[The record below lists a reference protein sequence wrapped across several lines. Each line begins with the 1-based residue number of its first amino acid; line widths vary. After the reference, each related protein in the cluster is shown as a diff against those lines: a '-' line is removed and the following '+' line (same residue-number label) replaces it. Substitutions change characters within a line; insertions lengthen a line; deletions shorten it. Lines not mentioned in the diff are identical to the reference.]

1 LARPERLELPTYWF
15 EASRSIQLSYGRVFS
30 TAYELTPACLTYW
43 LEDIVELFEQ
53 FIRERQYLK
62 NVSPRTVDWYLDCFS
77 AMKRFYGPNL
87 AVDDFSRDSLKQW
100 VVNMRQGGTS
110 AVSCNTFIC
119 GVNAFL
125 NWLYQEG
132 HLAEKIRLSK
142 LIVEQ
147 NVLRTL
153 TDEQVRR
160 IICAK
165 PKGRNQTRVRVVAL
179 IILDSGLRISEVL
192 GLRGT
197 DVDFDNRVIRLL
209 GKGRK
214 ERLVPMSFELRK
226 TLFRYPRQPHELL
239 FGTRNGTRVTVRNL
253 ERDFK
258 EFCARLG
265 ITGVR
270 CSPHTLRHTFAVN
283 YLRAGGNLF
292 YLSKILG
299 HSSVKTTERYLQS
312 LQIEDLQAV
321 HNRFSLLA
329 RG

>member
-1 LARPERLELPTYWF
+1 
-15 EASRSIQLSYGRVFS
+15 
-30 TAYELTPACLTYW
+30 LTYW

-62 NVSPRTVDWYLDCFS
+62 NVSPRTVDWYRDCLS
-77 AMKRFYGPNL
+77 ALRRFYGQDLSLDN
-87 AVDDFSRDSLKQW
+87 VSRESLKRW
-100 VVNMRQGGTS
+100 LANMMQGGPS
-110 AVSCNTFIC
+110 PVSCNTFIC

-125 NWLYQEG
+125 NWLHQEG
-132 HLAEKIRLSK
+132 HLAEKIRIPK
-142 LIVEQ
+142 VIVEH

-153 TDEQVRR
+153 TADQVQR
-160 IICAK
+160 IIQSK
-165 PKGRNQTRVRVVAL
+165 PTGRNQTRARMVAL

-192 GLRGT
+192 RLRRT
-197 DVDFDNRVIRLL
+197 DVDFDNLVIRVL
-209 GKGRK
+209 GKGKK

-226 TLFRYPRQPHELL
+226 ALFRYTRERNELL
-239 FGTRNGTRVTVRNL
+239 FGTRNGTVVSTRNF
-253 ERDFK
+253 ERDFR
-258 EFCARLG
+258 ELGLRLH

-312 LQIEDLQAV
+312 LQVEDLQAV
-321 HNRFSLLA
+321 HNRLSLLA